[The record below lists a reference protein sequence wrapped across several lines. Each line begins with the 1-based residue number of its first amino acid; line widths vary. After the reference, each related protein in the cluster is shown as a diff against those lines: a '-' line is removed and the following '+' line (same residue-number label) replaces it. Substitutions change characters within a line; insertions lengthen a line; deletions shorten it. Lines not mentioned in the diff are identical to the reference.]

1 MSLIHS
7 YGRLSNMECILNP
20 IPKDFV
26 PNSAGWWHGG
36 FIVIEENDKILK
48 LKSTNF
54 EKNYPEIR
62 IKIEGFIPIGKPTF
76 IIGDKVFVAKKN
88 KAGTIYSVTYHD
100 KRGCFRY
107 MLDYGDRKSTCWYF
121 DEDLQKQ
128 EQTL

>member
-7 YGRLSNMECILNP
+7 YGKLSNMECFLEP
-20 IPKDFV
+20 IPTEVD
-26 PNSAGWWHGG
+26 PASDGWWYGN
-36 FIVIEENDKILK
+36 FIVVEENGDVLK

-54 EKNYPEIR
+54 EKNYPEINV
-62 IKIEGFIPIGKPTF
+62 KVEGFVLTGKPAF
-76 IIGDKVFVAKKN
+76 IIGDKVLVAKKN

-107 MLDYGDRKSTCWYF
+107 MVDYGDRKSTCWYF

-128 EQTL
+128 E